1 MKRQLLLLS
10 MTVLSCLCLS
20 AQQETH
26 SKLKINLEHTE
37 LSYLSGLGLETDH
50 GQLSKGRFLIN
61 DFSATEMALLDAHD
75 IEYEILIADVGAW
88 YQDPS
93 RLEALSAVG
102 LRNNECEPASGT
114 TYETPDHYEYGSMG
128 GYVTY
133 SELLETLD
141 EMAAQYP
148 HLISA
153 KQPISNFL
161 THDERPIYWLR
172 LSDNATQ
179 DEDEPEVLY
188 TAVHHAREPNG
199 LSQMIFYIWYLLEH
213 YEDDPEVQYLVNNT
227 EMYFVPCLNPDGYIY
242 NELTNPD
249 GGGLWRKNRR
259 PDEFGNVHGVD
270 LNRNYGYEWGADDFG
285 SSPDP
290 GSAVYRGPEPFSE
303 PETQAISWFCN
314 QHQFQIALNYH
325 TYGNLLIHPW
335 GYNDTP
341 TEEDV
346 TFKGFGQLMTRENN
360 FTVGTGTETVGYVV
374 NGGSDDWMYGEQT
387 TKPKIYSMT
396 PEVGPGS
403 FGFWPPS
410 SMIDELNKL
419 CMLQNLT
426 TAHLV
431 LNYAEAE
438 DQSADYFTALS
449 GVLDFRVFKYGLQEG
464 AINVSLQAVSDNIS
478 VNTGTLSFDM
488 AHLDET
494 TASFEF
500 ALDEDISFGEEVTF
514 QLLLDNGAYVKT
526 TTISKPYLFGE
537 AMAVFSD
544 DGSDISLW
552 ENQGNGLW
560 GTSTEAFVSP
570 NTSMTDSPGQ
580 PYPSNAQNLIVLQNP
595 VDLTDGGRAFLRFWT
610 KWDLEEGW
618 DYVQV
623 GISTDGV
630 SSIPLCGKYTKPG
643 SGFFQPEGS
652 PLYDGTQSEWVLEEI
667 DISEYLGSPQVYVH
681 FWLMSDG
688 FLNLDGF
695 YFDDLEISV
704 INEIM
709 VDVDAPAVQGAQYR
723 VQPNPFT
730 TSFTLDLSLNRPV
743 NDGVFVVRDVLGTAV
758 YTQQMGNRTQGEYR
772 NTLDVAHLP
781 AGIYFLQ
788 VYLDGVP
795 SAKVAKL
802 VKSR

>member
-1 MKRQLLLLS
+1 MKKQLLLLS
-10 MTVLSCLCLS
+10 TALLFSLGLA
-20 AQQETH
+20 AQQETY
-26 SKLKINLEHTE
+26 SKVKINLENTD
-37 LSYLSGLGLETDH
+37 LAFLASLGLETDH

-61 DFSATEMALLDAHD
+61 DFSATEIALLEANA
-75 IEYEILIADVGAW
+75 IEHEILIADVVAW
-88 YQDPS
+88 YQDPG
-93 RLEALSAVG
+93 RLEELSSLG
-102 LRNNECEPASGT
+102 LRNNECDPTTGT
-114 TYETPDHYEYGSMG
+114 AYETPENYEYGSMG
-128 GYVTY
+128 GYLTY

-148 HLISA
+148 NLITV
-153 KQPISNFL
+153 KQPIDTFL
-161 THDERPIYWLR
+161 THEGRPIYWLR
-172 LSDNATQ
+172 LSDNPTEN
-179 DEDEPEVLY
+179 EDEPELLY
-188 TAVHHAREPNG
+188 TALHHAREPNS
-199 LSQMIFYIWYLLEH
+199 LSQLIFYIWYLLEH
-213 YEDDPEVQYLVNNT
+213 YENDPEVQYLVNNT
-227 EMYFVPCLNPDGYIY
+227 EMYFVPCLNPDGYVY
-242 NELTNPD
+242 NEQTNPD

-270 LNRNYGYEWGADDFG
+270 LNRNYGYQWGADDFG
-285 SSPDP
+285 SSPEP

-335 GYNDTP
+335 GFNDTP
-341 TEEDV
+341 TDEDI
-346 TFKGFGQLMTRENN
+346 TFKGFGHLMTRENN

-374 NGGSDDWMYGEQT
+374 NGGSDDWMYGEQS

-410 SMIDELNKL
+410 SMIDPLNKL

-449 GVLDFRVFKYGLQEG
+449 GTLDFRVFKYGLLEG
-464 AINVSLQAVSDNIS
+464 PIQVSLQAISDNIS
-478 VNTGTLSFDM
+478 FNTGVLSFDL
-488 AHLDET
+488 AHLDESM
-494 TASFEF
+494 ASFEF
-500 ALDEDISFGEEVTF
+500 ELDANIGFGEEVTF
-514 QLLLDNGAYVKT
+514 QLLLDNGTYVKT

-537 AMAVFSD
+537 TSTVFSD
-544 DGSDISLW
+544 DGSDISQW
-552 ENQGNGLW
+552 EGLGNGAW

-570 NTSMTDSPGQ
+570 STSITDSPGE
-580 PYPSNAQNLIVLQNP
+580 PYPNNAQNLLVLQNP
-595 VDLTDGGRAFLRFWT
+595 VDLTEGGRAFLRFWA

-623 GISTDGV
+623 GISTDGITA
-630 SSIPLCGKYTKPG
+630 IPLCGKYTNPG
-643 SGFFQPEGS
+643 SGFFQPEAS

-667 DISEYLGSPQVYVH
+667 DISEYLGSPEVYIH

-695 YFDDLEISV
+695 YFDDLEIEV
-704 INEIM
+704 LNEIV
-709 VDVDAPAVQGAQYR
+709 VDVDAPVAQSVSYS
-723 VQPNPFT
+723 VQPNPFRSSLT
-730 TSFTLDLSLNRPV
+730 VDLSLNHPV
-743 NDGVFVVRDVLGTAV
+743 GQVHLALHDVLGLPVFNQDLKDIA
-758 YTQQMGNRTQGEYR
+758 RGEHR
-772 NTLDVAHLP
+772 HHLDVAHLP

-788 VYLDGVP
+788 VHLDGVP
-795 SAKVAKL
+795 SAKIAKL
-802 VKSR
+802 VKSH